1 MRFVINR
8 LLGIRVDWLGLGLRI
23 RGGRLDL
30 TLERN
35 VGGLGANDKR
45 LLKEAEFLVVDPN
58 GYQAVKQKRVRVL
71 DRLLLWHWDRHQ
83 RFNFDFFSEGGPLDL
98 AK

>member
-1 MRFVINR
+1 MVFFRVCLFLLSGGVGFFLKIGVLRFTVSR
-8 LLGIRVDWLGLGLRI
+8 LLGIRVDGLLWVGLGLWV

-58 GYQAVKQKRVRVL
+58 GYQAVK
-71 DRLLLWHWDRHQ
+71 
-83 RFNFDFFSEGGPLDL
+83 
-98 AK
+98 